1 MCVPESALRYYE
13 EQLERAQIA
22 YEHGFDS
29 WEQYVDDLA
38 ETEANNEYK
47 RMVEDDI

>member
-1 MCVPESALRYYE
+1 MCVPESALRFYE
-13 EQLERAQIA
+13 EQLEREAIAQ
-22 YEHGFDS
+22 EHGFDS
-29 WEQYVDDLA
+29 WEQYIDDLA